1 MPNYKESAISG
12 TKWTRSCRVSLDNP
26 YQGIPSIT
34 FEEEQIVQA
43 DGAVIKQPVFLTAS
57 NAVRQNFT
65 DPNVTF
71 PLLDPATD
79 QAIGTATHGQVYAL
93 LYSLY
98 KALAVARDARSAP

>member
-1 MPNYKESAISG
+1 MANYKETAVIG
-12 TKWTRSCRVSLDNP
+12 TQWTRSNSVRLSNP

-34 FEEEQIVQA
+34 FDEEQIIQA
-43 DGAVIKQPVFLTAS
+43 GDAI
-57 NAVRQNFT
+57 VRQPANGSLSGNLTLQFT
-65 DPNVTF
+65 DPNKTF

-98 KALAVARDARSAP
+98 RAAAATRDAKVGP